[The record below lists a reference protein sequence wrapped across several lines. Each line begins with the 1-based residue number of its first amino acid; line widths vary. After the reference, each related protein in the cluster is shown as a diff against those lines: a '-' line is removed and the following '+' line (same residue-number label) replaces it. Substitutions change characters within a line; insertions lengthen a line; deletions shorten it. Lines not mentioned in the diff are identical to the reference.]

1 MKETIQKIRGQWF
14 TPDNIADEMVKMT
27 PNDWWSKGILEPT
40 CGNGNLVIRI
50 LDEKVKYGLTPQE
63 ALNTTWA
70 NEIDEKYA
78 IECSERVRE
87 WAEDKGIHTQWTCM
101 NEDAQTYDFSQI
113 PYEYVWTNLPFGSF
127 NKVNLN
133 QFLPNRITK
142 NVVKSEGILITKPT
156 TFKKFVKEYK
166 IVDFPGVAV
175 KCQISHYDLKCT
187 ESKCWMDKYKSIM
200 NKNCKWVVKD
210 NSYTHVIP
218 LFKGGNT
225 LLHIYD
231 RLYYDKKGKLPCSR
245 ILLKLTN
252 DEYNKLISYKIP
264 QIYNDYLIE
273 QSSYTFC
280 RQSTIIKSLINE
292 ALL

>member
-14 TPDNIADEMVKMT
+14 TPDNITDEMVKMT

-63 ALNTTWA
+63 ALNTTFA

-78 IECSERVRE
+78 IECTERVRE
-87 WAEDKGIHTQWTCM
+87 WAEDKGIITYWTCM
-101 NEDAQTYDFSQI
+101 NEDAQTYNFSQI

-127 NKVNLN
+127 DGNLN

-142 NVVKSEGILITKPT
+142 NVVKSEGIIITKPT
-156 TFKKFVKEYK
+156 TYNKFVKEYK
-166 IVDFPGVAV
+166 IVDFPAITV
-175 KCQISHYDLKCT
+175 KCQISHYDLNCA
-187 ESKCWMDKYKSIM
+187 ESKSWLDKYKSIM
-200 NKNCKWVVKD
+200 TKACKWQVHD
-210 NSYTHVIP
+210 NSYTHVIQ
-218 LFKGGNT
+218 LLTGGNT

-231 RLYYDKKGKLPCSR
+231 RSYYDKKGKLPMHN
-245 ILLKLTN
+245 ILLNLTD

-264 QIYNDYLIE
+264 QIYNDYQYE
-273 QSSYTFC
+273 RTTYTFYI
-280 RQSTIIKSLINE
+280 QSPIIKSLINE
-292 ALL
+292 ALA

>member
-14 TPDNIADEMVKMT
+14 TPDNIIDEMVKMT
-27 PNDWWSKGILEPT
+27 PTDWWSKGILEPT

-63 ALNTTWA
+63 ALNTTFA

-87 WAEDKGIHTQWTCM
+87 WAEDKGITTHWTCM
-101 NEDAQTYDFSQI
+101 NEDAQSYDFNQI

-127 NKVNLN
+127 DGNLN
-133 QFLPNRITK
+133 QYLPNRITK

-175 KCQISHYDLKCT
+175 KCQISHYDLKCAC
-187 ESKCWMDKYKSIM
+187 SKSWMDKYKSIM
-200 NKNCKWVVKD
+200 NKNCKWEVKD
-210 NSYTHVIP
+210 NSYTHVIS
-218 LFKGGNT
+218 LLTGGNT

-231 RLYYDKKGKLPCSR
+231 KSYYDKKGKLPAHH

-252 DEYNKLISYKIP
+252 DEYKKLISYSSPLYEEYFKELTNYS
-264 QIYNDYLIE
+264 IYRYKNILYG
-273 QSSYTFC
+273 F
-280 RQSTIIKSLINE
+280 INE
-292 ALL
+292 ALS